1 MITLRVN
8 DDRLRRMIIR
18 ATREMKGKF
27 TLKRKLSIKFQKRI
41 PDTKLSGY
49 REYQCVG
56 AKLPARPCSKYEIS
70 IEMARSAERAG
81 VTERTTSLHSG
92 SSDSVQNPEAEL
104 RDFEAR
110 KRELKLA
117 H

>member
-1 MITLRVN
+1 MFQYRTIFL
-8 DDRLRRMIIR
+8 LIFAESRMI
-18 ATREMKGKF
+18 
-27 TLKRKLSIKFQKRI
+27 LSE
-41 PDTKLSGY
+41 S
-49 REYQCVG
+49 
-56 AKLPARPCSKYEIS
+56 APAG
-70 IEMARSAERAG
+70 AG

-92 SSDSVQNPEAEL
+92 SSDSVKNPEAEL